1 MCVLSWPRKVL
12 CKDSGMASCLPFL
25 RRECANLTFFKIF
38 IHGNHY
44 AGGCSGMEGMGK
56 RSAPTRSRQV
66 EMYSSSIYKQT
77 DCLHQTPVEDHLGWS
92 VIPRGS
98 CVPAVPVQE
107 VLWWAAYRGSTY
119 PFIISAWRRLE
130 LLWEQFGFGGYIWFL
145 FLWFWIIILP
155 ILSCLSPS

>member
-1 MCVLSWPRKVL
+1 MCVLSWPRKIL

-25 RRECANLTFFKIF
+25 RREWTNLTIFKIF

-44 AGGCSGMEGMGK
+44 ARRMQWDGGHGQERSK
-56 RSAPTRSRQV
+56 RSAPTHSHQI

-77 DCLHQTPVEDHLGWS
+77 DCLHLGWS

-98 CVPAVPVQE
+98 CGPAVPVQE

-119 PFIISAWRRLE
+119 SFIISAWRRLE
-130 LLWEQFGFGGYIWFL
+130 SLWEQFGFGGCIWFL
-145 FLWFWIIILP
+145 FLWFWITILP
-155 ILSCLSPS
+155 IPSCLSPS